1 MRNEEDNMLKNLRRA
16 VSLMMCTMLV
26 APGCATTRA
35 TRAQMPG
42 RSTAA
47 ADPSMLA
54 EYVQKLAPGS
64 PVRVERT
71 VGGSLRGILI
81 KATDRSVVVQPRTR
95 IPEPPVEVALTDVL
109 SVTPESPRGS
119 NFAKAIAAGAAAG
132 AGAALGIFLILVAA
146 YSD

>member
-1 MRNEEDNMLKNLRRA
+1 MLKTVRRA
-16 VSLMMCTMLV
+16 VALMMCTVLV

-35 TRAQMPG
+35 ARVQTPG
-42 RSTAA
+42 HTAA
-47 ADPSMLA
+47 ADASMLA
-54 EYVQKLAPGS
+54 EYVQKLTPGS
-64 PVRVERT
+64 AVRVERT
-71 VGGSLRGILI
+71 AGRSVRGTLI

-95 IPEPPVEVALTDVL
+95 LPEPPVEVALGEVL